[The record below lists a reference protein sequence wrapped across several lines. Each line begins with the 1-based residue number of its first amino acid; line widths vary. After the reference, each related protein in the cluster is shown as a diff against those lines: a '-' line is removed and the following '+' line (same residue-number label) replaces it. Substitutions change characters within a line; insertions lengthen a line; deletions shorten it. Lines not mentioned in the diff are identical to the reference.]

1 MTKEKKHNLI
11 SAIIVAIGLTAVA
24 TIVIVSI
31 CLKPLSPQ
39 KIYSDNLN
47 GVVEL
52 KASSENVGESYG
64 TAVFVGNDGTLITN
78 THVVTYKKM
87 GEVHTF
93 DSYEIRFATESEYR
107 TVELMKYDEQ
117 LDLAILKL
125 VEKCKFSAVQFGNSD
140 ELKAGERVYAVGN
153 ALNYGISITQ
163 GIVSVP
169 LLQMEYEETLRK
181 VIQCDLTINEGN
193 SGGAL
198 FNESGELVGI
208 TTFRTKDNMG
218 NVVYGIA
225 YCIPINVADEFI
237 DTLFE

>member
-1 MTKEKKHNLI
+1 MTKEKKYKIINAIVVALCFI
-11 SAIIVAIGLTAVA
+11 AIATIIIVQ
-24 TIVIVSI
+24 I
-31 CLKPLSPQ
+31 CLKPLTPQ

-47 GVVEL
+47 SVVEI
-52 KASSENVGESYG
+52 KATSESVGESYG
-64 TAVFVGNDGTLITN
+64 TAVFINKDGTLITN

-87 GEVHTF
+87 GELHAF

-107 TVELMKYDEQ
+107 AVELVKYDEQ

-125 VEKCKFSAVQFGNSD
+125 VEECKFSAVQFGNSD

-198 FNESGELVGI
+198 FNEKGELVGI

-225 YCIPINVADEFI
+225 YCIPINVADEFV